1 VLGAIVLV
9 AGSGPARRH
18 RRAHPPLQ
26 QVTQGLSV
34 VKIGILLAP
43 WHRRPGPGRGARARG
58 LLPAVTVMTTP
69 FRATAP

>member
-1 VLGAIVLV
+1 
-9 AGSGPARRH
+9 
-18 RRAHPPLQ
+18 
-26 QVTQGLSV
+26 VTQGLPV

-43 WHRRPGPGRGARARG
+43 WHRRPDLGEVPAHQA